1 MSEPQLRLSVRLD
14 RNRLRAENGRLRAEK
29 AELVKALE
37 DVLALLMSDRKYD
50 AWDKARVRVLIRS
63 NKNE

>member
-1 MSEPQLRLSVRLD
+1 MPEPQLRLSVRLD

-50 AWDKARVRVLIRS
+50 AWDKARVLIRS